1 MLNTLAKAACLAGA
15 LTGAAALSQY
25 PAFTQQYIQR
35 LGGTV
40 DALAEVVRDFDN
52 SALEAGITRG
62 AALSQLTGT
71 AFLEARATDMR
82 RTFARHVILTDQL
95 SRLRSASAME
105 RIWLAPQLRD
115 PETLKATWLDYE
127 PAVPVTAAGAATG
140 GIGFLGGW
148 FSVVGLLA
156 LLGRVLRR
164 KSRRQAPQRIDPP
177 VLREDGF
184 RPTPR
189 LMGETRP

>member
-25 PAFTQQYIQR
+25 PAFTDQYIQR

-40 DALAEVVRDFDN
+40 DALAEVTQDFDA
-52 SALEAGITRG
+52 SALASGLTRG
-62 AALSQLTGT
+62 EALAQMTGT

-82 RTFARHVILTDQL
+82 RTFARHVVLTDQL
-95 SRLRSASAME
+95 SRLRSATAME
-105 RIWLAPQLRD
+105 RIVLAPQLRD
-115 PETLKATWLDYE
+115 AETLTATWADYA

-140 GIGFLGGW
+140 AIGFLSGW
-148 FSVVGLLA
+148 IAVAAGVA
-156 LLGRVLRR
+156 LLGRLLRR
-164 KSRRQAPQRIDPP
+164 KTRAPAPQRVDPP
-177 VLREDGF
+177 VVRKDGY